1 MADVAVI
8 DAKSFP
14 SPRHRVACRNGDAG
28 PGVFP
33 RATRCAAVVAAA
45 LSLAAC
51 ASVAPAHEMNIFVQR
66 VEGATVHGRVY
77 FKGGAAAQGVAV
89 RVTDS
94 QGNRLGET
102 TTDAD
107 GQFAFVAKTRCDH
120 LFSAELEDG
129 HATRRPG
136 VVRQEQLPAHL
147 PAPGQPADR
156 TDQTAPPTSSN
167 SPTSPPEP
175 KPSIEQPSAGTLT
188 SHNEPSSGGESAAAI
203 AAQLDD
209 IRERLERMETAVR
222 WRDLL
227 GGIGYILGTAGIAFY
242 LMARR
247 APQGAAR

>member
-1 MADVAVI
+1 MADVVNVDIRVLPAAPGPGAV
-8 DAKSFP
+8 
-14 SPRHRVACRNGDAG
+14 CRNGRASTDA
-28 PGVFP
+28 FR
-33 RATRCAAVVAAA
+33 RAARYAAVVAAA
-45 LSLAAC
+45 LSFSACSSIAA
-51 ASVAPAHEMNIFVQR
+51 AHEMNIFVQR

-107 GQFAFVAKTRCDH
+107 GRFVFVAKTRCDH

-129 HATRRPG
+129 HATRRPS
-136 VVRQEQLPAHL
+136 VVRREQLPANL
-147 PAPGQPADR
+147 PDPAQP
-156 TDQTAPPTSSN
+156 DQTAPPTSSN
-167 SPTSPPEP
+167 
-175 KPSIEQPSAGTLT
+175 EQPPAVERPASREEPA
-188 SHNEPSSGGESAAAI
+188 SRDEPSSAGQTMASI
-203 AAQLDD
+203 SAQLDD
-209 IRERLERMETAVR
+209 IRERLDRMETAVR

-247 APQGAAR
+247 APQGPAR

>member
-1 MADVAVI
+1 MADVAVMDI
-8 DAKSFP
+8 NSAVLATG
-14 SPRHRVACRNGDAG
+14 RRAARRNDWAG
-28 PGVFP
+28 PVGFQ
-33 RATRCAAVVAAA
+33 RATRCAAVIAA

-51 ASVAPAHEMNIFVQR
+51 ASTAAAHEMNIFVQR
-66 VEGATVHGRVY
+66 VEGATIHGRVY

-107 GQFAFVAKTRCDH
+107 GQFTFVAKTRCDH

-136 VVRQEQLPAHL
+136 VVRQEQLPANL
-147 PAPGQPADR
+147 PGLLQAPGKP
-156 TDQTAPPTSSN
+156 DQTAPPTSSAVPA
-167 SPTSPPEP
+167 SSTESTS
-175 KPSIEQPSAGTLT
+175 STGQPSAGRLT
-188 SHNEPSSGGESAAAI
+188 SPNEPSSGGKSAESI

-247 APQGAAR
+247 APQRPAR